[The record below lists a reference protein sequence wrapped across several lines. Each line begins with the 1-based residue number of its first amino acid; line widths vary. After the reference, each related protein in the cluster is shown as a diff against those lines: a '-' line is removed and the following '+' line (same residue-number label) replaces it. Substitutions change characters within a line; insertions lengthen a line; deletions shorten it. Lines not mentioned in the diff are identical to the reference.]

1 MTHEPT
7 LAADIFNWLARLPF
21 LAAEDLALLTGQPS
35 SDVEAALREMDRDGQ
50 VEWVTPSSPELDT
63 SRLYVLTE
71 PARLHVAADQRWQ
84 NSGECALPV
93 THGDVIRRLASI
105 EATVALNAFATNLVV
120 TQRRIADR
128 GVGDL
133 WSTAVARR
141 RDAWW
146 PPGTHGFGFLQ
157 CGDTAAPFFVVVDRA
172 GAPPAHRSAMVAAWY
187 RFRDGGQVWGP
198 DSLPPILLLCPG
210 ADQEQQWERA
220 VIASA
225 EHRGVVPLDVLLA
238 DRSAPFEGLVGP
250 IWRRPGRS
258 NRSPLD
264 TFLPWLPSPA
274 NPALRVHAPPPSE
287 RPTDRL
293 HGWAQATVVRSQGVP
308 TLDRIAALSL
318 TTSSIEKR
326 LIDCLGRHPLLTEAE
341 LASVLQ
347 IEPRL
352 AKHAV
357 AHAEK
362 SGLIV
367 RFDAGHGHHSGLC
380 LAVTAMRMMSV
391 RDGVPARRYA
401 RHAPVTAM
409 PSASR
414 DHLPTLLLQ
423 YEHTIGVNSFFAG
436 WPQHTNAT
444 RPRLVAWLNAAE
456 SAVRVE
462 VPGGRCSVRPDGS
475 GQVFFDGRP
484 WPFMLE
490 WDRGTERLPV
500 VAAKL
505 ARYAIFYGSSGED
518 APALLFVTTTPH
530 REALVRRVAEATL
543 GKRNH
548 RLLTTTASL
557 VERLGPASAIWR
569 DGTEGARTCWPQ
581 PVPDPNT
588 PAGDEE

>member
-1 MTHEPT
+1 MT
-7 LAADIFNWLARLPF
+7 AAD
-21 LAAEDLALLTGQPS
+21 
-35 SDVEAALREMDRDGQ
+35 V
-50 VEWVTPSSPELDT
+50 
-63 SRLYVLTE
+63 Y
-71 PARLHVAADQRWQ
+71 
-84 NSGECALPV
+84 
-93 THGDVIRRLASI
+93 RRLASI
-105 EATVALNAFATNLVV
+105 EAAVTLNSFAANLVV
-120 TQRRIADR
+120 MQRRVADR
-128 GVGDL
+128 RVGDL
-133 WSTAVARR
+133 WSTTVVRR

-157 CGDTAAPFFVVVDRA
+157 CSDTAAPFFVVVDRA
-172 GAPPAHRSAMVAAWY
+172 GAPSAHRSAMVAAWY

-198 DSLPPILLLCPG
+198 DGLPPILLLCPG
-210 ADQEQQWERA
+210 PDQEQQWERA

-225 EHRGVVPLDVLLA
+225 ERRGVAPLDILLA
-238 DRSAPFEGLVGP
+238 DRSAPFEGPVSP
-250 IWRRPGRS
+250 VWSRPGRS
-258 NRSPLD
+258 SRSPLD
-264 TFLPWLPSPA
+264 MLLPWLPSPST
-274 NPALRVHAPPPSE
+274 PAVRLHPPPPSE
-287 RPTDRL
+287 RSADRL

-367 RFDAGHGHHSGLC
+367 WFDDGHGHQSRLC
-380 LAVTAMRMMSV
+380 LAVSARRMMSA

-401 RHAPVTAM
+401 RHTPVTAM
-409 PSASR
+409 PSAGR

-423 YEHTIGVNSFFAG
+423 YEHTVGVNRFFVG
-436 WPQHTNAT
+436 WLQPTNSS
-444 RPRLVAWLNAAE
+444 RPRLVGWLNAAE

-462 VPGGRCSVRPDGS
+462 SPGGRCSVRPDGS
-475 GQVFFDGRP
+475 GQVFFDGRE

-505 ARYAIFYGSSGED
+505 ARYAILYRSAGEA

-530 REALVRRVAEATL
+530 REALVRRVAEAAL
-543 GKRNH
+543 GKHNH

-588 PAGDEE
+588 PAGDVE